1 LFRIIVLIL
10 IFTTIL
16 ITALAYALGSISP
29 AWFAGK
35 ARGLDLRFEGDE
47 SLSFLNAGKILGKP
61 VGVIV
66 FVADLLKGYIA
77 VSGALLFT
85 NSPWVVLLAGIAV
98 VAGQIWPLFHDFSG
112 GRGGAAAAGAIL
124 AASPW
129 TLIITLT
136 LYALLSA
143 VIGRR
148 AHAEVLTI
156 ILLPGAA
163 ILVERA
169 DLAPVSLAIVL
180 AGLMIVPR
188 WREVEVL
195 LGARKTNKIGG
206 PEVPPLN

>member
-1 LFRIIVLIL
+1 MIL
-10 IFTTIL
+10 IFTTTL

-29 AWFAGK
+29 AWFAGR

-66 FVADLLKGYIA
+66 FAADLFKGYIA
-77 VSGALLFT
+77 VNGALLFT

-112 GRGGAAAAGAIL
+112 GKGGATAAGAIL

-143 VIGRR
+143 IIGRR

-169 DLAPVSLAIVL
+169 DLAPVSLTIVL

-195 LGARKTNKIGG
+195 LGARKANEKD
-206 PEVPPLN
+206 ESADPPFN

>member
-1 LFRIIVLIL
+1 MIL

-16 ITALAYALGSISP
+16 IITLAYALGSISP
-29 AWFAGK
+29 AWFAGR

-47 SLSFLNAGKILGKP
+47 SLSFMNAGIILGKP

-66 FVADLLKGYIA
+66 FAADLFKGYIA

-112 GRGGAAAAGAIL
+112 GKGGATAAGAIL

-143 VIGRR
+143 IIGRR
-148 AHAEVLTI
+148 AHAEILTI
-156 ILLPGAA
+156 TLLPGVA
-163 ILVERA
+163 ILVARA
-169 DLAPVSLAIVL
+169 DLALVSLSIAL
-180 AGLMIVPR
+180 AGLLIVPR
-188 WREVEVL
+188 WGEVEVL
-195 LGARKTNKIGG
+195 LGVRKANKNG
-206 PEVPPLN
+206 ESKNPPLN